1 MPVLTNRLTQVIENF
16 ALVFRVGYDKTIEKG
31 ENMFDDFKDDLMKEI
46 AKQIPFVHC
55 RIIGKE
61 KNFIKGTQ
69 DLHSFGC
76 LTAIDLFKFSKEEK
90 RDMPAMFIIPYLR
103 KGISSRVKQFLE
115 LGAKADLVVDENP
128 ESELGIL
135 HLLCCFTNSQSKDI
149 AGATISRMLT
159 DLNARNY
166 SFFSESWVVKQ
177 KKPYN
182 KKTDGMPSDHPDKKE
197 MLMITTSD
205 PSRNIMTMKEIK
217 DDKLSG
223 GGKYQEI
230 KADGLKSGG
239 RFGNLFHYNKD
250 KTIH

>member
-1 MPVLTNRLTQVIENF
+1 MIENF
-16 ALVFRVGYDKTIEKG
+16 ALVFRVGYDKRIEKG

-55 RIIGKE
+55 RILGKK
-61 KNFIKGTQ
+61 KNFIKSTQ

-76 LTAIDLFKFSKEEK
+76 FTAMDLFKFSKEEK

-103 KGISSRVKQFLE
+103 KGVTPRFQTFLE
-115 LGAKADLVVDENP
+115 LGTKADMIVDENP
-128 ESELGIL
+128 ESEVGII
-135 HLLCCFTNSQSKDI
+135 HLICTFTDSKAKDI
-149 AGATISRMLT
+149 AGATISKLLT
-159 DLNARNY
+159 DVNARNY

-177 KKPYN
+177 KKPYDN
-182 KKTDGMPSDHPDKKE
+182 KRDGMPSDHPDRKE

-205 PSRNIMTMKEIK
+205 PSRNIMTIKEIK

-223 GGKYQEI
+223 GGKYQET
-230 KADGLKSGG
+230 KADVVQG
-239 RFGNLFHYNKD
+239 RFSNLFHYNKD